1 MGSTWS
7 DISSLANNFQEN
19 ALLAARQA
27 EIMRPLVRNF
37 AGGAEMNPRKLY
49 TYGDAGTLTIVVET
63 TDATASS
70 FAPSLLA
77 TLTPYGYQAQ
87 YTMTDMLLTSD
98 WNETI
103 ANAGTDAGARFV
115 VDSDTK
121 LVGLFSTFTGGTV
134 GTAGGTLTWDNIFRA
149 RAYLAAAHAPLPY
162 YAVIRPEHSY
172 YLLSAASGVP
182 TLTQSPKFMDDLA
195 GQAYIGSYGGINFY
209 EDANI
214 TSGTAAAAGM
224 FSRDAIA
231 FDMRRAPRTEMQRD
245 ASKGG
250 GLWELNFSTV
260 YAYGLYRPTFGCY
273 MIGTSV

>member
-1 MGSTWS
+1 MGSTYS
-7 DISSLANNFQEN
+7 DISALVNSFQEN

-37 AGGAEMNPRKLY
+37 AGGNEMNPRKMY
-49 TYGDAGTLTIVVET
+49 NYADGGTLTAIVET
-63 TDATASS
+63 TDATAVS

-77 TLTPYGYQAQ
+77 TLTPSGYQTM
-87 YTMTDMLLTSD
+87 YTATDMLLTTD
-98 WNETI
+98 WNDTI
-103 ANAGTDAGARFV
+103 AMMGEDAGQRFI
-115 VDSDTK
+115 VDADTK

-250 GLWELNFSTV
+250 GQWELNFTTV
-260 YAYGLYRPTFGCY
+260 YAYGLYRKTFGCY